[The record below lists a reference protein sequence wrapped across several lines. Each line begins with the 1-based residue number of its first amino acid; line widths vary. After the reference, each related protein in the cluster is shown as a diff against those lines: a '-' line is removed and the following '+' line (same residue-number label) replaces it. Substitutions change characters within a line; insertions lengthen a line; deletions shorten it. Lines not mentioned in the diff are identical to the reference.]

1 MAIDPIC
8 GMHVDE
14 STELK
19 TTVDG
24 ETHYFC
30 SQHCLQKFESRENSP
45 GELQT
50 LESTEHESCC
60 HSEPAPSKTSQPA
73 SDSECC
79 GGGELNIVEFGSL
92 SNDDTKATH
101 DCCHGD
107 GTMTANADS
116 EAKYVCPMCPG
127 VESDVP
133 SDCPK
138 CGMALE
144 RNPSFRGERKTIY
157 TCPMHPE
164 IEQDGPGDCPICGMD
179 LEPKTIVLDDDDDD
193 DELNSMTRRFWVA
206 VALTIPI
213 MILAMGE
220 MIGIPIHSWVGVA
233 ASHWLQL
240 VFATPVFFWCG
251 WPFLVRG
258 IRSLKTGN
266 LNMFTLIGMGTAA
279 AYFFSI
285 IAMLFP
291 DFIPESF
298 LTHGNVPVYFEAS
311 TMIIALVLLGQ
322 VLELRARKQTS
333 GAIRELMSLSPDR
346 ARVIRDG
353 QEQTIPL
360 EQVVEGD
367 RIRIVPGDKIPVD
380 GSVVSGQSTV
390 DESMITG
397 EPIPVRKKTG
407 DNAIGGTV
415 NQTGS
420 FEMVAEKVGSETT
433 LSRIVE
439 MVANAQR
446 SRAPIQKLADTVS
459 GYFVPAVILVSI
471 LTFIL
476 WSIFGPT
483 ETRFAYAFVNA
494 VAVLVIACPCALGLA
509 TPMSIMVGVG
519 RGAKEGVLI
528 KDAEALEALEKIDYL
543 IVDKTGTLTEGKPKL
558 VDIVTLSEIS
568 EDELLTKTAA
578 LEQQSEHPLGD
589 AILQAARE
597 RKLSLPDVQDFDSS
611 TGLGIQG
618 TINDDHLIVGS
629 PKFLITNNVQ
639 GIEKVRN
646 RADGLRSEGSTVV
659 YVAIGQQLVG
669 LLAVNDPI
677 KESTPNAV
685 QGLHQLGIKVAML
698 TGDNEVTAQHVAKQ
712 LNIDEVAAG
721 VSPEDKHNR
730 VQELKQQN
738 RRVAMAGDG
747 INDAP
752 ALAAS
757 DVGIAM
763 GTGTDVA
770 IESAGV
776 TLVKGDLRGI
786 ERAIRL
792 SRATMKNIRQNLFFA
807 FIYNVLGVPIA
818 AGVLYP
824 FFGILLSPMIAAAA
838 MSLSSVSVIANSLR
852 LRSVQLDNQTSTSTA
867 NS

>member
-19 TTVDG
+19 TLVDG

-30 SQHCLQKFESRENSP
+30 SQHCLQKFMSQESSP
-45 GELQT
+45 PELQT
-50 LESTEHESCC
+50 LDSTQAESCC
-60 HSEPAPSKTSQPA
+60 HSEAASAKTPQP
-73 SDSECC
+73 DSGKDCC
-79 GGGELNIVEFGSL
+79 GGGELNIVEFGGL
-92 SNDDTKATH
+92 SSNKEAATH

-107 GTMTANADS
+107 GTMTANAES
-116 EAKYVCPMCPG
+116 KAKYICPMCPG

-138 CGMALE
+138 CGMSLE
-144 RNPSFRGERKTIY
+144 RTPSYRAERKTIY

-164 IEQDGPGDCPICGMD
+164 IEQEGSGDCPICGMD
-179 LEPKTIVLDDDDDD
+179 LEPKTVVLDDDDDD
-193 DELNSMTRRFWVA
+193 AELNSMTRRFWVA
-206 VALTIPI
+206 VALTLPI
-213 MILAMGE
+213 MVLAMGE
-220 MIGIPIHSWVGVA
+220 MIGIPIHSWISVST
-233 ASHWLQL
+233 SHWLQL
-240 VFATPVFFWCG
+240 ILATPVFFWCG

-258 IRSLKTGN
+258 IRSLKTAN

-298 LTHGNVPVYFEAS
+298 LTHGNVPVYFEAA

-322 VLELRARKQTS
+322 MLELRARKQTS
-333 GAIRELMSLSPDR
+333 GAIRELMSLSPDT
-346 ARVIRDG
+346 ARVVRDG
-353 QEQTIPL
+353 NEQTIPL

-367 RIRIVPGDKIPVD
+367 KIRIVPGDKIPVD

-397 EPIPVRKKTG
+397 EPIPVRKQTG

-420 FEMVAEKVGSETT
+420 FEMVAEKVGNETT

-459 GYFVPAVILVSI
+459 SYFVPAVILVSI
-471 LTFIL
+471 LTFIV
-476 WSIFGPT
+476 WSIFGPA

-528 KDAEALEALEKIDYL
+528 KDAESLETLEKIDYL

-558 VDIVTLSEIS
+558 VNIIALGEMS
-568 EDELLTKTAA
+568 EDDLLTTTAA
-578 LEQQSEHPLGD
+578 LEQQSEHPLGE
-589 AILQAARE
+589 AILEAARE
-597 RKLSLPDVQDFDSS
+597 QNFTLPDVQDFDSS
-611 TGLGIQG
+611 TGMGIQG
-618 TINDDHLIVGS
+618 TINNQHIVIGS
-629 PKFLITNNVQ
+629 PKFLKENNVE
-639 GIEKVRN
+639 GITEIQQ
-646 RADGLRSEGSTVV
+646 RADELRSEGSTVV
-659 YVAIGQQLVG
+659 HVAVDQKLVG

-685 QGLHQLGIKVAML
+685 QGLHQLGIKVTML
-698 TGDNEVTAQHVAKQ
+698 TGDNEVTARHVSKQ
-712 LNIDEVAAG
+712 LNIDEVAAS
-721 VSPEDKHNR
+721 VSPEDKHHR
-730 VQELKQQN
+730 VEELKSQN
-738 RRVAMAGDG
+738 HRVAMAGDG

-752 ALAAS
+752 ALAAA

-792 SRATMKNIRQNLFFA
+792 SKATMKNIRQNLFFA

-852 LRSVQLDNQTSTSTA
+852 LRAVQLDN
-867 NS
+867 